1 MTASD
6 QSSDDQDG
14 ASASVHGGTVRR
26 LNLNLLY
33 PLDAILHAP
42 TLTEAG
48 RRVSLSQSA
57 MSHALRRLRDHFGD
71 DLVVHA
77 GGEPH
82 LTPLAHA
89 LRPEV
94 RRIMREVEG
103 AFNYSIAFDPL
114 TTTETITIAA
124 DDANEQMLL
133 GPVLRSFATL
143 APGLQV
149 NVIPLD
155 IERPDRS
162 LDQGA
167 DLLLLPEHMAL
178 DGLET
183 MPMLTVWPSCLV
195 WDRHPEFQNCIH
207 ITEAQYRA
215 ARHIVA
221 RGEEKHTFA
230 LDQNGVD
237 MLRARRICVR
247 ATSQATLPAIVI
259 GSDLVATGN
268 SWVFQ
273 HYGAL
278 MPFKVFEAPFARRG
292 IVNVAQWPRNRHD
305 PVLKWFIMQVRAYFE
320 QYYKV

>member
-1 MTASD
+1 MASNDRSTASENGGAGPA
-6 QSSDDQDG
+6 DD
-14 ASASVHGGTVRR
+14 VPVRR

-57 MSHALRRLRDHFGD
+57 MSHALRRLRDHFSD
-71 DLVVHA
+71 DLVIHGA
-77 GGEPH
+77 GEAH
-82 LTPLAHA
+82 LTPLGQA

-124 DDANEQMLL
+124 NDTNEQMLL
-133 GPVLRSFATL
+133 GPVLRSLSTL

-149 NVIPLD
+149 NVMPLD
-155 IERPDRS
+155 IERPARS
-162 LDQGA
+162 LELGA
-167 DLLLLPEHMAL
+167 DLLLLSGDMAVE
-178 DGLET
+178 GLET
-183 MPMLTVWPSCLV
+183 MPILTDRVSCLV
-195 WDRHPEFQNCIH
+195 WDRHPEFQDRLGV
-207 ITEAQYRA
+207 TEAQYRA

-221 RGEEKHTFA
+221 RGGETTAFA
-230 LDQNGVD
+230 LDQNGID

-247 ATSQATLPAIVI
+247 TTSQATLPAILI
-259 GSDLVATGN
+259 GSDLVATGS

-273 HYGAL
+273 NYASI
-278 MPFKVFEAPFARRG
+278 MPLKVLEAPFARRD
-292 IVNVAQWPRNRHD
+292 IVLVAQWPRNRHD
-305 PVLKWFIMQVRAYFE
+305 PMLGWFVRQVKGYFA
-320 QYYKV
+320 QHYKV